1 MEKEQP
7 AGQHMGNAP
16 VHFRKVQLSKFWPQA
31 PEAWFAATELKFEV
45 AGITQ
50 EQERFAHGVGAMA
63 YSMLRNLIDLV
74 EIPREVN
81 PYTMLKGR
89 MVLAHSLTLVQK
101 VAKVL

>member
-1 MEKEQP
+1 MEQDQP
-7 AGQHMGNAP
+7 AGQGNNAP
-16 VHFRKVQLSKFWPQA
+16 ATFRRVQLSEFWPQA
-31 PEAWFAATELKFEV
+31 PAAWFAATELKFEV

-63 YSMLRNLIDLV
+63 YSMLHNVIDLV
-74 EIPREVN
+74 ETPGEVN
-81 PYTMLKGR
+81 AYTMLKGR